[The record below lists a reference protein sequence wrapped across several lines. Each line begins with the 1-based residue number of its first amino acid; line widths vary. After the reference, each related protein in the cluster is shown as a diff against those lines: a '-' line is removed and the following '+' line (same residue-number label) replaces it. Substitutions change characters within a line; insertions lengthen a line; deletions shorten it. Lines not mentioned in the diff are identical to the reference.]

1 MGDQFRQTFAKIGD
15 LRSLL
20 SADVNIL
27 ALTATATMET
37 YSSAVSRLGM
47 RDPVLVSV
55 PPERANIYF
64 TVYPKTNLEEFVGKL
79 TTEFLLGGFP
89 KTVIFVRTYK
99 DCSNIYLM
107 LQQELGELFTSP
119 PGYPNVEQFRQVEM
133 FTRVLTVEKRNQVL
147 ATFGDPAT
155 PLKLI
160 ICTSAFGMG
169 VDIPDIRRVVHW
181 GLPSTIEEYVQ
192 ESG

>member
-1 MGDQFRQTFAKIGD
+1 
-15 LRSLL
+15 
-20 SADVNIL
+20 
-27 ALTATATMET
+27 MET

-89 KTVIFVRTYK
+89 KRVIFVRTYK

-133 FTRVLTVEKRNQVL
+133 FTRVLTVDKRNQVL
-147 ATFGDPAT
+147 ATFVTGSG
-155 PLKLI
+155 K
-160 ICTSAFGMG
+160 TSNF
-169 VDIPDIRRVVHW
+169 D
-181 GLPSTIEEYVQ
+181 Q
-192 ESG
+192 N